1 MVKRIFVR
9 LISLL
14 LAAAAVVTTLSSFSG
29 DEDVFAEGNGRRTLT
44 GLVGE
49 LLGE

>member
-1 MVKRIFVR
+1 MVKRIFVW
-9 LISLL
+9 LVSML
-14 LAAAAVVTTLSSFSG
+14 LAAVALVTTLSSFLG
-29 DEDVFAEGNGRRTLT
+29 DEDVFAEGSGRRTIT

>member
-1 MVKRIFVR
+1 MKKVFIG

-14 LAAAAVVTTLSSFSG
+14 LAVAAVVTTFSSFLG
-29 DEDVFAEGNGRRTLT
+29 DEDVFAEGGGRRTIT

>member
-1 MVKRIFVR
+1 MVKRIFIG
-9 LISLL
+9 LISVL
-14 LAAAAVVTTLSSFSG
+14 LAAAALVTTFSSFLG
-29 DEDVFAEGNGRRTLT
+29 DEDVFAEGGGRRTIT